1 MISKKLFIIYF
12 PFWNNLNWILF
23 IIFVIKH
30 FRFSDIIWII
40 KIIDFILNKLFS
52 LKLMCI
58 LRWWLDAFL
67 WMCRKNK
74 SVITFSHKF
83 STFWF
88 FVWFIYLIL
97 IIIIIINFFK
107 LLLEP
112 VQINYLIYCDSL
124 TWIIFKNCRN
134 QFTRSICNILL
145 KFNLISI

>member
-1 MISKKLFIIYF
+1 MISKKLFIIYY

-30 FRFSDIIWII
+30 FRFSDILWII

-52 LKLMCI
+52 LELRFF
-58 LRWWLDAFL
+58 LRWWLDAFF
-67 WMCRKNK
+67 WMFRKNK
-74 SVITFSHKF
+74 PVITFFHKV

-97 IIIIIINFFK
+97 IIIKLFK

-134 QFTRSICNILL
+134 QFTRSIGNILL
-145 KFNLISI
+145 KFNFISI

>member
-1 MISKKLFIIYF
+1 MISKKLFIIYY

-30 FRFSDIIWII
+30 FRFSDILWII
-40 KIIDFILNKLFS
+40 KIIDFILNKLLS
-52 LKLMCI
+52 LELRFF
-58 LRWWLDAFL
+58 LRWWLDAFF
-67 WMCRKNK
+67 WMFRKNK
-74 SVITFSHKF
+74 SVITFFHKV

-97 IIIIIINFFK
+97 IIIKLFK

-134 QFTRSICNILL
+134 QFTRSIGNILL
-145 KFNLISI
+145 KFNFISI